1 MPNPE
6 GATAPATLT
15 YEGTT
20 LELPVVRP
28 TLGRTALDISAIGLK
43 GLSVL
48 DPGYAD
54 TAAYQSAI
62 TFVDG
67 EEGRLYYRG
76 YPVEQLATSTSFLDV
91 AYLLINGELP
101 TAQAADEFTGRVRDP
116 KMPPRP

>member
-6 GATAPATLT
+6 GATGPATLT

-28 TLGRTALDISAIGLK
+28 TLGRTALDISAIGTK

-76 YPVEQLATSTSFLDV
+76 
-91 AYLLINGELP
+91 LP
-101 TAQAADEFTGRVRDP
+101 GGAIGHVDIVPRRGVPAHKRRAAHRPGRRRVHGPGTGP
-116 KMPPRP
+116 